1 MPPIARP
8 VPSFAAEPPQ
18 EGLPYGRWAERLER
32 ELHAAWAALDG
43 EGADLG
49 EPGAIEWYPDRTWH
63 GRRYLPATSISS
75 TGYELYGY
83 VRYVTGL
90 EAQAEPSELTA
101 YGDFTDETA
110 ERHPEWKLDVCD
122 EVVGSWHGNEG
133 NTAAMTLIWG
143 RPLVGSGRLAT
154 AELGPVTV
162 DQCELVEQR
171 FTLLAPDDYRGDL
184 LELALWGARA
194 QELARE
200 SLYE

>member
-1 MPPIARP
+1 MPPVSRP

-18 EGLPYGRWAERLER
+18 EGLPYGRWAERLEA
-32 ELHAAWAALDG
+32 ELRTAWSDLDS

-75 TGYELYGY
+75 TGFELYGY

-90 EAQAEPSELTA
+90 DVQAEPSELNA
-101 YGDFTDETA
+101 YVDFTDETA

-122 EVVGSWHGNEG
+122 EVIGCWRGSEG
-133 NTAAMTLIWG
+133 NAAAMTLVWG
-143 RPLVGSGRLAT
+143 RPLLGGARLVT

-162 DQCELVEQR
+162 DQCQLVEQR

-184 LELALWGARA
+184 LELALWGGRA